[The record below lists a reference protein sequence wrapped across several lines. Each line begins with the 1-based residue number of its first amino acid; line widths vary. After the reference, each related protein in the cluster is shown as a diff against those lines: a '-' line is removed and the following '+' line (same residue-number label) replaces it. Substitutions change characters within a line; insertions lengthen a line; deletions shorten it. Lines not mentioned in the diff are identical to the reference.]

1 MRRAAHRQEH
11 AERMARL
18 DAKAEAKQRAII
30 LRDQARHERVA
41 GRKDGP
47 ILLSYEMGDPFQL

>member
-1 MRRAAHRQEH
+1 
-11 AERMARL
+11 MARL

-41 GRKDGP
+41 TRKSGP
-47 ILLSYEMGDPFQL
+47 ILIEYQMGDPYQL